1 MVWLN
6 SLQCR
11 AKILI
16 IGQISAGKITRC
28 NFILFLY
35 QTIVADR
42 DTVAQLQYD
51 YTSSMTTRQSKHVM
65 NSNKKI
71 ESAFSSSHWSEG
83 NAHSAETQPLKRPRF
98 EPNFEVKH
106 GFALEDVD
114 MNDVVDEIYA
124 LEVIMVIT

>member
-1 MVWLN
+1 MLI
-6 SLQCR
+6 
-11 AKILI
+11 AIL
-16 IGQISAGKITRC
+16 
-28 NFILFLY
+28 
-35 QTIVADR
+35 
-42 DTVAQLQYD
+42 LQYD

>member
-1 MVWLN
+1 
-6 SLQCR
+6 
-11 AKILI
+11 
-16 IGQISAGKITRC
+16 
-28 NFILFLY
+28 
-35 QTIVADR
+35 
-42 DTVAQLQYD
+42 
-51 YTSSMTTRQSKHVM
+51 M

-124 LEVIMVIT
+124 LEVIMVITQRGCGAELTVKSFSSKKCNASLQG

>member
-1 MVWLN
+1 
-6 SLQCR
+6 
-11 AKILI
+11 
-16 IGQISAGKITRC
+16 
-28 NFILFLY
+28 
-35 QTIVADR
+35 
-42 DTVAQLQYD
+42 
-51 YTSSMTTRQSKHVM
+51 M

-124 LEVIMVIT
+124 LEVIMVITQFLFHVLIYTYVFQAVLVRFETRML

>member
-1 MVWLN
+1 
-6 SLQCR
+6 
-11 AKILI
+11 
-16 IGQISAGKITRC
+16 
-28 NFILFLY
+28 
-35 QTIVADR
+35 
-42 DTVAQLQYD
+42 
-51 YTSSMTTRQSKHVM
+51 MTTRQSKHVM

-71 ESAFSSSHWSEG
+71 ESAFSPYHCSEG
-83 NAHSAETQPLKRPRF
+83 NTQALKRPRF